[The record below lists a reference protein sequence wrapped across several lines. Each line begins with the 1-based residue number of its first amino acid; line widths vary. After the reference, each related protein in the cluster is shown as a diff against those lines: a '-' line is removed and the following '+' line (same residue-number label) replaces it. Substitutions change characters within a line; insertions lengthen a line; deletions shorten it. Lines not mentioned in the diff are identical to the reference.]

1 MILATEKQGDD
12 SSANGSN
19 PAKRSYN
26 ETFNDF
32 FNNRAERVQVAG

>member
-1 MILATEKQGDD
+1 MLLATEKQGDD

-19 PAKRSYN
+19 PVKKSVN

-32 FNNRAERVQVAG
+32 FNKRVRSR